1 MPVITI
7 QQIAG
12 RTKEQKTE
20 VMKKITEA
28 FVEVYGVSGEGVM
41 IIFQD
46 LKDDDWGRNGALH
59 SDLDK

>member
-12 RTKEQKTE
+12 RTNEQKTA
-20 VMKKITEA
+20 VMKKITEV
-28 FVEVYGVSGEGVM
+28 FVDVYGVPGEGVM

-46 LKDDDWGRNGALH
+46 LKDDDWGRNGVLY
-59 SDLDK
+59 SDSDH

>member
-1 MPVITI
+1 MPIITI

-12 RTKEQKTE
+12 RTKQQKTE

-28 FVEVYGVSGEGVM
+28 FVDVYGVPGEGVM

-46 LKDDDWGRNGALH
+46 LKDDDWGRNGVLQG
-59 SDLDK
+59 DLDK

>member
-12 RTKEQKTE
+12 RTKQQKTE

-28 FVEVYGVSGEGVM
+28 FVDVYGVPGEGVM

-46 LKDDDWGRNGALH
+46 LN
-59 SDLDK
+59 

>member
-12 RTKEQKTE
+12 RTKEQKAQ

-28 FVEVYGVSGEGVM
+28 FVDVYDVPAEGVM

-46 LKDDDWGRNGALH
+46 LHDDDWGRNGVLQG
-59 SDLDK
+59 DLDQ

>member
-12 RTKEQKTE
+12 RTQQQKSE

-28 FVEVYGVSGEGVM
+28 FVDVYQVPAEGVM

-46 LKDDDWGRNGALH
+46 LQDEDWGRNGVLH
-59 SDLDK
+59 SEKS

>member
-12 RTKEQKTE
+12 RTKKQKTE

-28 FVEVYGVSGEGVM
+28 FVDVYDVPGEGVM

-46 LKDDDWGRNGALH
+46 LEDDDWGRNGVLH
-59 SDLDK
+59 GDLDK